1 MKFRMLIIP
10 AAACLIL
17 MAISMTIKDSDSSYD
32 RTKQELLLRKLAHEL
47 MLSSG
52 DSISRV
58 LPVKQ
63 ISAQEFQVFPEA
75 PLAIVPDSFM
85 SIVNRAVKAGN
96 FTGSFTANIVKYPQ
110 KETVYGFALSPV
122 EKDNIVSCLGTK
134 LPKDRYYLNFV
145 FAPAGNNGF
154 TMALYFLTG
163 ILLIAGILFA
173 TKRKNK
179 KSIPLTEASLEDPS
193 PEPGPGCIALGN
205 YIFNPGQQFLQLNG
219 QKTILTVKESQLLQI
234 LANAPNIMVERE
246 DLQREVWENE
256 GVIVTR
262 SLDMFISK
270 LRKKLS
276 DDPAIKIV
284 NVHGKGYRLQVSDT
298 RSAQPS

>member
-1 MKFRMLIIP
+1 MLFIP
-10 AAACLIL
+10 AAACLMLIV
-17 MAISMTIKDSDSSYD
+17 IYTTIANTDSSYD

-96 FTGSFTANIVKYPQ
+96 LTGSFTANIVNYPQ
-110 KETVYGFALSPV
+110 KETVYGFAKSPV
-122 EKDNIVSCLGTK
+122 EKDNIVSCLGTS
-134 LPKDRYYLNFV
+134 LPRDRYYLSFV
-145 FAPAGNNGF
+145 FAPARNAML
-154 TMALYFLTG
+154 TTAIYFLAGLVLLTG
-163 ILLIAGILFA
+163 IAFA
-173 TKRKNK
+173 VKRKNK
-179 KSIPLTEASLEDPS
+179 ESSPLPAADPPDSIP
-193 PEPGPGCIALGN
+193 EPAPGCIALGK
-205 YIFNPGQQFLQLNG
+205 YLFNPGQQFLQLDG

-234 LANAPNIMVERE
+234 LANAPNIMVDRE
-246 DLQREVWENE
+246 VMQKEVWENE

-262 SLDMFISK
+262 SLDVFISK

-276 DDPAIKIV
+276 ADPDVKIV
-284 NVHGKGYRLQVSDT
+284 NVHGKGYRLQVSNT
-298 RSAQPS
+298 QSAQP